1 MTQTHK
7 ILPDWWM
14 NQCSHIELPKHPS
27 PCASWVGQQPLH
39 KKKKKKKKKKPKK
52 KNKFKKKFYK

>member
-39 KKKKKKKKKKPKK
+39 KKKKKKKKKKHTQLSQLH
-52 KNKFKKKFYK
+52 FK